1 MVSFTCHLHRSQFSG
16 TGNDLARMTF
26 HVPLA
31 QVKKKAT
38 LKFLKTHGPDFQAE
52 MPVAIHG
59 ITKCDFCQRPPDMN
73 CGNQEEE
80 LLCCKDCNTKAHPS
94 CMNYTPELA
103 LRVHQS
109 PWQCPTCKP
118 AMLVCYSCDKGF
130 HVQCLYPPLDK
141 SPSGELAIAGHWVCS
156 MCSKQDI
163 KDNDSSK
170 LVSSSEELMTIKKGC
185 SVDRINWNP
194 RRRKR
199 WSANNGGAL
208 VRVLDSMQQDFPRKR
223 NLYEGPYPD
232 VTDYTIE
239 DVVKFFKSKGFTKEA
254 SAFSEQEIDGKSLLL
269 MKRDDVL
276 VGLRDY
282 ICLGPALK
290 IFKHVERL
298 QWASE

>member
-1 MVSFTCHLHRSQFSG
+1 
-16 TGNDLARMTF
+16 
-26 HVPLA
+26 
-31 QVKKKAT
+31 
-38 LKFLKTHGPDFQAE
+38 

-103 LRVHQS
+103 LRAHQS
-109 PWQCPTCKP
+109 PWQCPTCKVCSICKDSGNVP
-118 AMLVCYSCDKGF
+118 AMLICDSCDKGF
-130 HVQCLYPPLDK
+130 HVQCLYSPLEK

-163 KDNDSSK
+163 KENDNSK
-170 LVSSSEELMTIKKGC
+170 LVSSSEELMTIKKEACTYGPPTP
-185 SVDRINWNP
+185 SESPEPN
-194 RRRKR
+194 
-199 WSANNGGAL
+199 L
-208 VRVLDSMQQDFPRKR
+208 TEMQQDFPRKR
-223 NLYEGPYPD
+223 NLYDGPYPD